1 MRAKINLHLDALEHN
16 TIQELDD
23 TGNKIKSKINN
34 LWKQLSK
41 NAKTVD
47 GLQSDIITV
56 KEYPSDLQTS
66 LGSKAIE

>member
-34 LWKQLSK
+34 L
-41 NAKTVD
+41 
-47 GLQSDIITV
+47 
-56 KEYPSDLQTS
+56 
-66 LGSKAIE
+66 